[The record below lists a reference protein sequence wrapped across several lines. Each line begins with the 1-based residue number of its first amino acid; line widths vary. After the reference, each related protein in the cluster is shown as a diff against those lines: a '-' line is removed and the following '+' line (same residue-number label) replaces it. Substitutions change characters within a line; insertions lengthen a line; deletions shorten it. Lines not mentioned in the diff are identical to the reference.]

1 MPKTKHRSPNKLD
14 VELGFKIR
22 KRRQTLKL
30 SLEKVSAE
38 IGISKQQLRK
48 YELGKNKISALRL
61 AQIAHIL
68 RTTTDDL
75 MGKKQE
81 TRFGECTDLD
91 KEAANLWMKIGNQEH
106 KHTLLAMMKLV
117 IKDHEK

>member
-48 YELGKNKISALRL
+48 YELGNG
-61 AQIAHIL
+61 QPP
-68 RTTTDDL
+68 
-75 MGKKQE
+75 
-81 TRFGECTDLD
+81 F
-91 KEAANLWMKIGNQEH
+91 
-106 KHTLLAMMKLV
+106 
-117 IKDHEK
+117 